1 MTDAS
6 GIARGPPGSR
16 AGKFALRSNSAAG
29 ASRKGRFEVRLFAH
43 KGLGVSHRH
52 GSRVHERDANVS
64 LRAHVRRRGA
74 AARSHV
80 GSRATLLAP
89 WQRPIGVGRP
99 TVAVRPVGI
108 VNSGPK
114 VLNRGDHGPCDPTF
128 WDHPR
133 GEKRLVAAA
142 ETTP

>member
-6 GIARGPPGSR
+6 GIARAPPGSR

-52 GSRVHERDANVS
+52 GSRAHERDANVS
-64 LRAHVRRRGA
+64 LRANVRRRGA

-80 GSRATLLAP
+80 GSRVTTLAP
-89 WQRPIGVGRP
+89 SQRPIGVGRT
-99 TVAVRPVGI
+99 TVAVWPVGL

-114 VLNRGDHGPCDPTF
+114 VLNR
-128 WDHPR
+128 
-133 GEKRLVAAA
+133 
-142 ETTP
+142 